1 LTDSFAHYAG
11 ILLRMR
17 CGDHGFFCRR
27 STFLDIGG
35 FPQVPLM
42 EDVEFF
48 RLLQRHGRVRY
59 SHKRI
64 VVSPRRYETV
74 GRVRLTLAHG
84 LIATLYIFGVPLS
97 TLASIYERTCC
108 KRHPELSA

>member
-1 LTDSFAHYAG
+1 
-11 ILLRMR
+11 LLRMR

-48 RLLQRHGRVRY
+48 RLLQRHGHVRY

-64 VVSPRRYETV
+64 GVSPRRYETV

-97 TLASIYERTCC
+97 KLASIYEGTFC
-108 KRHPELSA
+108 KRHTELSG